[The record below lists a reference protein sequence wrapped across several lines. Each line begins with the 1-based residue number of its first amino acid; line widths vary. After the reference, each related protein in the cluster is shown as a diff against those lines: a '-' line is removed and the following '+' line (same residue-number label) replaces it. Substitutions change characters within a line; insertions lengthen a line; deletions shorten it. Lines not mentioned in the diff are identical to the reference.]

1 MMLAVSVLLSGCSV
15 ALRFG
20 YNQGPSLAFRWLDGY
35 AEFDDA
41 QSLRV
46 RTALDEWFVW
56 HRRTQL
62 PDYAELLARARA
74 ELQGSATAERM
85 CAWSHDLRARFDTAI
100 EHAVPTMAEIMPTL
114 SAQQIASIEKHY
126 AKKNE
131 DYRDDFLHRDP
142 VKRRKAA
149 TQREIER
156 AEEFYGRLD
165 DAQRA
170 FVVRSIAESP
180 WDGDVAYAERLRR
193 QQDMLSILRRLAA
206 NRAGPTEAEAEVRGF
221 LKRIERS
228 PHEPYRRY
236 LVRLVD
242 HNCGYAASLHN
253 LTTAE
258 QRQKAAKKLKGY
270 EDELR
275 ALAGESPS

>member
-1 MMLAVSVLLSGCSV
+1 MMLAISVLFSGCGM
-15 ALRFG
+15 ALRLG

-46 RTALDEWFVW
+46 RVALDEWFAW

-62 PDYAELLARARA
+62 PDYADLLARAQT
-74 ELQGSATAERM
+74 ELPNSATAERM
-85 CAWSHDLRARFDTAI
+85 CAWSHDLRARFDSAL
-100 EHAVPTMAEIMPTL
+100 ERAVPALAEIMPTL
-114 SAQQIASIEKHY
+114 SLQQLASIEKRY
-126 AKKNE
+126 AEKNDE
-131 DYRDDFLHRDP
+131 YRDDFLHRDP
-142 VKRRKAA
+142 VKRKKAA

-170 FVVRSIAESP
+170 FVVRSIADSP

-193 QQDMLSILRRLAA
+193 QQDLLTIARRVAA
-206 NRAGPTEAEAEVRGF
+206 NRASPAEAEVEVRAYV
-221 LKRIERS
+221 KRLARS

-236 LVRLVD
+236 QVRLVD
-242 HNCGYAASLHN
+242 YNCSYAAALHN
-253 LTTAE
+253 LTSAE

-275 ALAGESPS
+275 ALAGEGAS